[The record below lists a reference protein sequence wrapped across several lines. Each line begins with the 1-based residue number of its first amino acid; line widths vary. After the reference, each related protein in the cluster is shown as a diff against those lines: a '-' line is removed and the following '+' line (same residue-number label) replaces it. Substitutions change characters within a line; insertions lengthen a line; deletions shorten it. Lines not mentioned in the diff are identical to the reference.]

1 MATFATATNSGKPQ
15 VIPPASEWVRQI
27 VPANPIA
34 AAADGAML
42 PLVIFAIVFGFGT
55 TRIAGEARARICGLF
70 EAIVEVMLTIVHW
83 VLLAA
88 PVGVFALALLVTA
101 RAGTSAVGGLAHY
114 VVIVSLLCI
123 ATIAA
128 VYCIIAWFSS
138 VPVRSFA
145 KAAWPAQA
153 IALSTQSSLASL
165 PAMVEG
171 SREQLRVPTHVSD
184 LVLPLGVSLFRIT
197 SPAANLGVALYLAH
211 MNGIEGLP
219 LFGGLMLVAVVSG
232 HAEITDPLAF
242 VFLGARL
249 VQSVVHLM
257 STSNRAVQL
266 RFVAFLAQVLIGLWW
281 AVRLL
286 LALA

>member
-1 MATFATATNSGKPQ
+1 MSPTL
-15 VIPPASEWVRQI
+15 
-27 VPANPIA
+27 IA
-34 AAADGAML
+34 L
-42 PLVIFAIVFGFGT
+42 TGFILWT
-55 TRIAGEARARICGLF
+55 
-70 EAIVEVMLTIVHW
+70 
-83 VLLAA
+83 LL
-88 PVGVFALALLVTA
+88 LLVTMGLTRVRLVMTRQVPPNNGSPSMPFMQRLA
-101 RAGTSAVGGLAHY
+101 R
-114 VVIVSLLCI
+114 
-123 ATIAA
+123 
-128 VYCIIAWFSS
+128 
-138 VPVRSFA
+138 
-145 KAAWPAQA
+145 
-153 IALSTQSSLASL
+153 
-165 PAMVEG
+165 
-171 SREQLRVPTHVSD
+171 
-184 LVLPLGVSLFRIT
+184 
-197 SPAANLGVALYLAH
+197 AH